1 MNLLSPESEHE
12 EVVFCHDRASG
23 LRSIIAIHNT
33 KLGPGM
39 GGTRF
44 FPFAS
49 EEEALADVLRLS
61 RAMTYKSAAAGIDFG
76 GGKAVIIGDPRV
88 DKTDAKLRAYAGF
101 VDSLGGRYLT
111 TEDVGTTE
119 DDVVL
124 FSSVTKY
131 VVGLPDGSGDPSEP
145 TSWGLFSAMRAL
157 ARRLWDADSLAG
169 RHVAIQGIGKVG
181 SGAARHLAQDGAK
194 LTIADVAEDAARTV
208 AAELGADVVPPDHIH
223 AVECDVFSPCALGGS
238 LNARTIPELSCT
250 AIAGCANNQLTGPEA
265 ADLIQARGIVYAPDY
280 IVNAGGVINIAHEAG
295 GYDKEVALAHV
306 WRIGETV
313 ERVLDLARDAKVT
326 TARAA
331 DMMAEERF
339 EGRSK

>member
-1 MNLLSPESEHE
+1 
-12 EVVFCHDRASG
+12 
-23 LRSIIAIHNT
+23 
-33 KLGPGM
+33 
-39 GGTRF
+39 
-44 FPFAS
+44 
-49 EEEALADVLRLS
+49 
-61 RAMTYKSAAAGIDFG
+61 
-76 GGKAVIIGDPRV
+76 VIIGDPRV

-208 AAELGADVVPPDHIH
+208 AAELGADVVPPDRVH